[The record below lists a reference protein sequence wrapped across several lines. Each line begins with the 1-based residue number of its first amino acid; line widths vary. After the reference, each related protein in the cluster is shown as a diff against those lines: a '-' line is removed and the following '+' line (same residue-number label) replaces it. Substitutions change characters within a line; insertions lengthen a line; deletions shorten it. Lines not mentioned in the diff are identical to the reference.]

1 MLLQANPRAISLKAK
16 LFRGFA
22 DPSRLAIVEAL
33 RRGPM
38 TVTEIAEATGL
49 SQSNASNHLRC
60 LWDCGLVD
68 REQEGRFVRYRLSDP
83 RIDALLGLADQLLA
97 DVASGVYACTRYEL
111 PATQVTGDG
120 PEDTAPGA

>member
-1 MLLQANPRAISLKAK
+1 MNLKAK
-16 LFRGFA
+16 LFPGFA
-22 DPSRLAIVEAL
+22 ESSRLAIVEAL
-33 RRGPM
+33 SSRPM
-38 TVTEIAEATGL
+38 TVTQIADAFGL
-49 SQSNASNHLRC
+49 GSWNASNHLRC

-83 RIDALLGLADQLLA
+83 RIDTLLDLADQLLA
-97 DVASGVYACTRYEL
+97 DVVSGVYACTRYEL